1 MKSTFTVDRW
11 LALKALC
18 VAAGLVPMAVL
29 AAPIFDGWHL
39 PSSREATLLLAI
51 IFASTIGLSV
61 VRRAELRA
69 KHIAYPGIA
78 PRTQATLQV
87 VVQSVLVALGAG
99 SAIYTYSLG
108 FRALQNYVGALVILS
123 AGLIGLAP
131 ALSALQRERAQ
142 RPD

>member
-1 MKSTFTVDRW
+1 MKSTFFVDRW
-11 LALKALC
+11 FVLKALC
-18 VAAGLVPMAVL
+18 VAAALAPMAVL

-51 IFASTIGLSV
+51 IFAGTIGLSV

-69 KHIAYPGIA
+69 KNIAFPGVA
-78 PRTQATLQV
+78 PRTQAIVRV
-87 VVQSVLVALGAG
+87 VSQSVLVALGAG

-108 FRALQNYVGALVILS
+108 LRAPQNYVGALLILS

-142 RPD
+142 R